1 VKKLILLTI
10 ATCLFSLNLPIVHA
24 DWDPVREAQDA
35 AERKANQERS
45 AREKAAVD
53 KRKREA
59 TQKHQREF
67 LGKDAAGKSDAEVD
81 RLYTQR
87 RQELEKQATAMEA
100 AMRADKKKPQKS
112 GLEGDM
118 AQADAAMK
126 SMYGKSTSDIGNM
139 SPQERDA
146 FMKDLEK
153 KYAK

>member
-1 VKKLILLTI
+1 MKKIIVLAFLAGLLS
-10 ATCLFSLNLPIVHA
+10 ANVRA

-35 AERKANQERS
+35 AERKASQERS
-45 AREKAAVD
+45 AREKAALD
-53 KRKREA
+53 KRKSEA
-59 TQKHQREF
+59 MQKHQREF
-67 LGKDAAGKSDAEVD
+67 LGKVATGKSDAEVD
-81 RLYTQR
+81 RLYKQGRT
-87 RQELEKQATAMEA
+87 ELEKQAAAMEA
-100 AMRADKKKPQKS
+100 TMRAEKKKPQKP
-112 GLEGDM
+112 GMEGDM

>member
-1 VKKLILLTI
+1 VKKIILLII
-10 ATCLFSLNLPIVHA
+10 AASLFSLNLPNAHA

-35 AERKANQERS
+35 AERRASQERS
-45 AREKAAVD
+45 AREKAVVD
-53 KRKREA
+53 KRIREA

-67 LGKDAAGKSDAEVD
+67 LGKEAVGKSDAEVD
-81 RLYTQR
+81 RLYKQR
-87 RQELEKQATAMEA
+87 RTDLEKQAAAMEA
-100 AMRADKKKPQKS
+100 TMRAEKKKPQKP

-126 SMYGKSTSDIGNM
+126 SMYGKSTSDISNM

-153 KYAK
+153 KYPK